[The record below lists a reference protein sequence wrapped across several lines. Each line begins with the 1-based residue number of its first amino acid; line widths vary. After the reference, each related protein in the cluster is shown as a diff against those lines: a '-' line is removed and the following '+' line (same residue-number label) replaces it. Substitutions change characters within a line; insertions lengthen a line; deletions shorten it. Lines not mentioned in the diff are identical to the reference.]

1 MTSKT
6 TYNNIIRPTW
16 FDIHGELLPW
26 ARKRLYN
33 GNWDTYLDFRVEG
46 MECIYPTIP
55 SIVSFFFFFLYGA
68 YIYIFANVKILIRI
82 LYL

>member
-55 SIVSFFFFFLYGA
+55 RIVSFSSFSYMGHI
-68 YIYIFANVKILIRI
+68 IYIFANIKILIRI

>member
-55 SIVSFFFFFLYGA
+55 RIVSFSSFSYMGH
-68 YIYIFANVKILIRI
+68 IYIFANVKILIRI